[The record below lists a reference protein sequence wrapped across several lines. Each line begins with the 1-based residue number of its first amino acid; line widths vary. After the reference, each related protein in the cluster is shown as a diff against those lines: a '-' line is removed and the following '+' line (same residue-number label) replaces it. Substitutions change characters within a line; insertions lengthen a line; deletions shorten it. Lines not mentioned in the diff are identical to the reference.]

1 MFLLSFLH
9 SSSMFTPAYL
19 SFLQISF
26 PDLESYGTGDLD
38 NFVDWMEE
46 KWS

>member
-1 MFLLSFLH
+1 
-9 SSSMFTPAYL
+9 MFTPASL

-26 PDLESYGTGDLD
+26 PDLESYGGDLD
-38 NFVDWMEE
+38 NFVHWMEE